1 MPQPAPDALAGRV
14 ILIVGAGGGLGRATA
29 LAAAQ
34 TGAQLVL
41 LDRRVPELEA
51 LHDAIAAQG
60 LGKPALYPLN
70 LERATAQDYADL
82 AARIGA
88 ELGRLDGI
96 AFCAARFDGLMPL
109 ELVQP
114 ALWQAQLQVNL
125 SASWLI
131 TQAALP
137 LLRARDDAAL
147 VYVLDD
153 PARMRRAHWT
163 GYGVAKCALEG
174 LFAMLAEELHEG
186 PLRVHA
192 LLPAPMRTP
201 LRQLAYFGEAHD
213 AQPPPDAAGAALAW
227 LLSAAAAPQRGRIL
241 DLRAE
246 AR

>member
-41 LDRRVPELEA
+41 LDRRVPALEA

-109 ELVQP
+109 ELVQRVIR
-114 ALWQAQLQVNL
+114 LVEISEYKRQ
-125 SASWLI
+125 
-131 TQAALP
+131 QAAPVLKVSKKSFGMGRRFP
-137 LLRARDDAAL
+137 IAAR
-147 VYVLDD
+147 
-153 PARMRRAHWT
+153 R
-163 GYGVAKCALEG
+163 
-174 LFAMLAEELHEG
+174 G
-186 PLRVHA
+186 P
-192 LLPAPMRTP
+192 
-201 LRQLAYFGEAHD
+201 GE
-213 AQPPPDAAGAALAW
+213 
-227 LLSAAAAPQRGRIL
+227 S
-241 DLRAE
+241 
-246 AR
+246 